1 MQRLLSSFK
10 RSTFSAR
17 GGAIALI
24 LGALAVLTGVL
35 LLGERQLLERLLN
48 DKVAE
53 LELAHTRW
61 QQGLQHTL
69 ADGEANI
76 QRYAALVS
84 VIDPQDGP
92 SAAGPS
98 PAARAEWIARFDRE
112 VGRDADGAWRS
123 RRARFDSANSAGV
136 WIPPTGRVDDEM
148 RFFYAR
154 CAEVTAYFG
163 CGAHGSAFG
172 NTWLLTAAQGEV
184 EFDPAMPEFIY
195 EAGTDFPYAESPW
208 MTVVDPTSNPTGKPQ
223 WTPATFDPIAASWMI
238 SVVAPFSHRGVWG
251 GSVGHDLG
259 IEALL
264 NQHQQALP
272 VAAQE
277 LLVFDRNGLLI
288 VSTLH
293 RQELLAAAGKLA
305 IKHLTD
311 VRSLAAL
318 TAATATVANDH
329 PIFDEAGDLVMT
341 AHLSGPGWTT
351 VTMVP
356 RTLLTA
362 TVTEQF
368 RYLRYAL
375 LLAISVV
382 GVLAFLLFHADVK
395 RRSAAQLDSQVAA
408 TAAVAAR
415 RVAED
420 ANRLKDR
427 FLANMSHELRT
438 PMTGIIGMSD
448 LLADSELTT
457 EQREQLAAIRVSGDS
472 LVGIITGLLALA
484 ELEAGHVV
492 LVRLPVDL
500 GQLLDEVIRRCSAAA
515 AAKSIGLTRTI
526 ASDVRTQRLADP
538 QRLAQVLCNLVANA
552 VQFTDHGGVDIAV
565 VEQSGGVRL
574 LVSDSGVGIAADQL
588 PRLFDQLQPA
598 RDASGRTTSGLG
610 LGLAISK
617 RLVHLMGGTIEVSSV
632 VGSGTVVTI
641 DLPLPVT

>member
-1 MQRLLSSFK
+1 M
-10 RSTFSAR
+10 
-17 GGAIALI
+17 
-24 LGALAVLTGVL
+24 LGALVVLTGVL
-35 LLGERQLLERLLN
+35 LLGERQLLDRLIN

-69 ADGEANI
+69 ADGEGNI
-76 QRYAALVS
+76 QRYAALIS
-84 VIDPQDGP
+84 AIDPQ
-92 SAAGPS
+92 AGPS
-98 PAARAEWIARFDRE
+98 PAARAEWIARFDRD

-123 RRARFDSANSAGV
+123 RRARFDATCNAGV
-136 WIPPTGRVDDEM
+136 WIPPSGRVDDEM
-148 RFFYAR
+148 RYFYAR

-208 MTVVDPTSNPTGKPQ
+208 MTLVDPTINPSGKPQ
-223 WTPATFDPIAASWMI
+223 WTPATFDPIAASWMV
-238 SVVAPFSHRGVWG
+238 SVVAPFTHRGVWG

-259 IEALL
+259 IETLL
-264 NQHQQALP
+264 DQHQQALP

-277 LLVFDRNGLLI
+277 LLVFDRDGLLI

-318 TAATATVANDH
+318 TAATATATVATDH
-329 PIFDEAGDLVMT
+329 PVFDEAGDLVMT
-341 AHLSGPGWTT
+341 AHISGPGWTT

-375 LLAISVV
+375 ILAISVV
-382 GVLAFLLFHADVK
+382 GLLAILLFHADVK
-395 RRSAAQLDSQVAA
+395 RRTRIQLDSQVAA

-427 FLANMSHELRT
+427 FLANMSLELRT

-448 LLADSELTT
+448 LLADSVLTT
-457 EQREQLAAIRVSGDS
+457 EQREQLEAIRVSGGS
-472 LVGIITGLLALA
+472 LVGIITDLLDLA
-484 ELEAGHVV
+484 EIEAD
-492 LVRLPVDL
+492 RLIIARQPVDL
-500 GQLLDEVIRRCSAAA
+500 GQLLDEVIRRCSSAAA
-515 AAKSIGLTRTI
+515 NKSIGLTRTI
-526 ASDVRTQRLADP
+526 ASEVRTQRLGDP
-538 QRLAQVLCNLVANA
+538 QRLVQVLGNVVANA
-552 VQFTDHGGVDIAV
+552 VQFTDHGKVDIAV
-565 VEQSGGVRL
+565 FEQSVGVRL
-574 LVSDSGVGIAADQL
+574 LVSDSGVGLAADQL
-588 PRLFDQLQPA
+588 LRLFDQLLPA

-617 RLVHLMGGTIEVSSV
+617 QLVHLMGGTIHVSSV
-632 VGSGTVVTI
+632 IGTGTVVTI
-641 DLPLPVT
+641 DLPLPVA